1 VEFAGEAAMLD
12 ILFTIGT
19 IISAAGFVYD
29 AYPVIRYAFSPEHTA
44 TTATA
49 DDEVPEIWYY
59 LNW

>member
-1 VEFAGEAAMLD
+1 MLD

-19 IISAAGFVYD
+19 IISAAGFLYD

-49 DDEVPEIWYY
+49 DDEVPDIWYY